1 MRRLLGVL
9 IGWWAASTA
18 RHTLESTRLNARRT
32 ISCVVLCLWAGLPAS
47 AETAAAAQTYATLDD
62 IAYYDA
68 AARERGGDYLRERC

>member
-47 AETAAAAQTYATLDD
+47 AETAAAQTYATLDD